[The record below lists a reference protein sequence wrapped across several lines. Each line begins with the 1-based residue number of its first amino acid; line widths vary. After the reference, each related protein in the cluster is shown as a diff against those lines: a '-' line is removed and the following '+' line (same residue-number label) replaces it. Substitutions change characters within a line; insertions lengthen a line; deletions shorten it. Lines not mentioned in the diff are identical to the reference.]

1 MSFTD
6 DIKSNIAII
15 SSIVTGIGFIASEI
29 LPFLP
34 CKSNGIVHSVFTCLS
49 KFKKTDDP
57 DINENQ
63 KKMLDDFAKNGGDI
77 EEILKISR
85 SLDEK
90 LRRENEAVVEI
101 KARLDE
107 ILLDRLL

>member
-1 MSFTD
+1 
-6 DIKSNIAII
+6 
-15 SSIVTGIGFIASEI
+15 
-29 LPFLP
+29 
-34 CKSNGIVHSVFTCLS
+34 
-49 KFKKTDDP
+49 
-57 DINENQ
+57 
-63 KKMLDDFAKNGGDI
+63 MLDDFAKNGGDI

>member
-1 MSFTD
+1 MSFTN
-6 DIKSNIAII
+6 DISSNIAII

-34 CKSNGIVHSVFTCLS
+34 CKANGVVHSVFTCLS

-57 DINENQ
+57 KINENQ
-63 KKMLDDFAKNGGDI
+63 KKMLEDFSKNESDI

-85 SLDEK
+85 SLDDN
-90 LRRENEAVVEI
+90 LRRENEAVAEI

-107 ILLDRLL
+107 ILLDRIL